1 MSGKKEREL
10 IEKLGRIGGAPVQV
24 FPATVAA
31 VDEATATVDVV
42 DAYETE
48 FYNVRLKAS
57 INEETQRIIL
67 VPEQDST
74 ILVGLIGNSEN
85 ALYMVKPSKVAKLIA
100 DMAGTT
106 LEMTAEG
113 IKIDGGENGPVF
125 VSQSLIDDLN
135 DVKQDIND
143 LKNVFSSW
151 TTAGGDGGAAL
162 KTAAATWYGSSL
174 DDTQLGDVTNEKL
187 KH

>member
-1 MSGKKEREL
+1 MSGKKEKEL
-10 IEKLGRIGGAPVQV
+10 IEKLGKIGQAPIQV
-24 FPATVAA
+24 FPATVTA

-57 INEETQRIIL
+57 IDSDTNRVIM
-67 VPEQDST
+67 VPHQDST

-85 ALYMVKPSKVAKLIA
+85 ALYMVRASKVQKILA
-100 DMAGTT
+100 DMARTT
-106 LEMTAEG
+106 IEITAEG
-113 IKIDGGENGPVF
+113 IVIDGGENGPVL

-135 DVKQDIND
+135 EVKQDLND
-143 LKNVFSSW
+143 LKTVFSGW
-151 TTAGGDGGAAL
+151 TTSGGDGGAAL
-162 KTAAATWYGSSL
+162 KTAAATWYTQQLS
-174 DDTQLGDVTNEKL
+174 DTALEDVTNEKF